1 MKMKTWWIGMLVL
14 ALFTA
19 GCGGTGKPAADTAK
33 EPAPTTSNAGSKEAN
48 GHKSGEAIDDK
59 QPVNVPIAGQA
70 AGGLLALV
78 GEAVN
83 EMVRREYPGSSVA
96 YEPGNMAGDLVEI
109 AEGNKYPVTLGVS
122 SIAVEM
128 AIGGKTPFPKTF
140 KKEDFKIVA
149 TITENMQTHIFASKE
164 FVDKYN
170 IKTLSDIKKNKVPVK
185 VATNQPGNL
194 QEQTIANA
202 VLEGHGMTRKDIA
215 AWGGK
220 VLDIPNNESYGL
232 FRDGRVD
239 MIIVNTW
246 PPDQKILEASRV
258 KNSVLVP
265 MDKEVV
271 DRFVKEYNIRQTT
284 IPAGAYD
291 FLKEDYY
298 TAGIDLLIIAGH
310 LADDQLTY
318 KMAKSIYTHF
328 DYYQKVHPLFKK
340 FNKEMLSKDSGY
352 AFHPGAE
359 KFYKEVGLLK

>member
-1 MKMKTWWIGMLVL
+1 MKMNKLFIGIL
-14 ALFTA
+14 ALMIFA
-19 GCGGTGKPAADTAK
+19 SGCGSTAK
-33 EPAPTTSNAGSKEAN
+33 EATDAKQEPAANASNGSSN
-48 GHKSGEAIDDK
+48 GGGMVTDDK
-59 QPVNVPIAGQA
+59 KPVNVPIAGQA

-109 AEGNKYPVTLGVS
+109 AEGKKYPVTLGVS

-128 AIGGKTPFPKTF
+128 ALAGKAPFPKKF
-140 KKEDFKIVA
+140 EKDDFKIVA

-164 FVDKYN
+164 FVDRYN

-194 QEQTIANA
+194 QEQTIATA
-202 VLEGHGMTRKDIA
+202 VLEGHGITRKDIT

-220 VLDIPNNESYGL
+220 VLDIPNNESYDL

-246 PPDQKILEASRV
+246 PPDQKVIEASRV

-271 DRFVKEYNIRQTT
+271 DKFVKEYNIRQTT

-310 LADDQLTY
+310 LADNQLTY
-318 KMAKSIYTHF
+318 KLAKSIHGHF
-328 DYYQKVHPLFKK
+328 DYYQKVHPLFKQ
-340 FNKEMLSKDSGY
+340 FSKEMLAKDSGY
-352 AFHPGAE
+352 EFHPGAAQY
-359 KFYKEVGLLK
+359 YKEAGLLK